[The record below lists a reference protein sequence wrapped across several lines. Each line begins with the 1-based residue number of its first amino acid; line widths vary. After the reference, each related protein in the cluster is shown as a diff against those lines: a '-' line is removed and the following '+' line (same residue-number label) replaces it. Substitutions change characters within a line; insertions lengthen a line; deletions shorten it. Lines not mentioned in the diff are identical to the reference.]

1 MWRASDTSTAHADRR
16 TRHSAGSTSMLEY
29 IQHIRRQRED
39 SLDADASAPT
49 SFHCSAARP
58 SPGASLS
65 MSNAVDSATRLE
77 RKRIGKVSSASLFHR
92 IWALTPFS
100 RPRGLLILTSI

>member
-1 MWRASDTSTAHADRR
+1 
-16 TRHSAGSTSMLEY
+16 MLEH
-29 IQHIRRQRED
+29 IQHVRRQRED